1 VNAEPATAVVS
12 AGPRTLARWSVV
24 VGAALV
30 LANVFNAI
38 FQFALARIL
47 EPAEYSLLAALFY
60 VVLIAAVP
68 TLAFQASLAR
78 ELAVRLAGGG
88 RSEAAV
94 ELRGTLRA
102 SVRWSGALLVL
113 TAVALGP
120 LAAAIGLHRSLPV
133 VATSAAIAFSLP
145 APVVWGGLQGAGLF
159 GSLGLAQ
166 VLVAA
171 ARLAAGLAIGLAGG
185 GATSVMF
192 GVAAAT
198 GVAVGAALFPLRSL
212 LAAARGARSV
222 RKRIATPANA
232 GNALALTA
240 LTALTMS
247 DLLVAKFAFS
257 SHRAGVYASVSV
269 GARAVLLLIPIGVA
283 AVLFPRVATLQDEP
297 KERQHLLGAIAAVA
311 VVCAA
316 ATAFLWGLA
325 GPLLDLTFGSK
336 YHAAAPW
343 LGPLSLA
350 MAFYALA
357 YIYVFHFLSLGRT
370 RFSFVLV
377 ALLAVQ
383 IGLFASLHGRPAD
396 LIGIQI
402 ALGAAAVV
410 AAELF
415 YRLTISRPVTI

>member
-1 VNAEPATAVVS
+1 
-12 AGPRTLARWSVV
+12 
-24 VGAALV
+24 
-30 LANVFNAI
+30 
-38 FQFALARIL
+38 L

-60 VVLIAAVP
+60 LVLIAAVP

-88 RSEAAV
+88 RREAAV
-94 ELRGTLRA
+94 ELRDTLRA
-102 SVRWSGALLVL
+102 SVRWAGALLLL
-113 TAVALGP
+113 TAAALGP
-120 LAAAIGLHRSLPV
+120 LAAAIGLDRSLPV
-133 VATSAAIAFSLP
+133 AATSAAIALALP

-198 GVAVGAALFPLRSL
+198 GVAVAAALVPLRPL
-212 LAAARGARSV
+212 LATARGARSA
-222 RKRIATPANA
+222 RKRIATLANA
-232 GNALALTA
+232 GNALALTT

-247 DLLVAKFAFS
+247 DLLVAKLAFT
-257 SHRAGVYASVSV
+257 SHRAGVYAAVSV
-269 GARAVLLLIPIGVA
+269 GARAILLLVPIGVA
-283 AVLFPRVATLQDEP
+283 AVLFPRVATLEDEVR
-297 KERQHLLGAIAAVA
+297 ERRHLLGAVTAVA

-336 YHAAAPW
+336 YHAATPW

-357 YIYVFHFLSLGRT
+357 YIYVFHFLSLGRS
-370 RFSFVLV
+370 RFALVLL
-377 ALLAVQ
+377 ALLVVQ
-383 IGLFASLHGRPAD
+383 ISLFAAFHGRPAD

-402 ALGAAAVV
+402 GFGAATFA

-415 YRLTISRPVTI
+415 YRLTRLPRSVGEHGRKLRGAV